1 MERYSFKN
9 YLFGKNFWFIK
20 CGFIE
25 IYLETREANIRN
37 VILVCNV
44 KGIIGVLFDEGMIL
58 LKIEGKDW
66 IRSFNPRL
74 RWIYTLI
81 IF

>member
-1 MERYSFKN
+1 MSSDIHLK
-9 YLFGKNFWFIK
+9 I
-20 CGFIE
+20 
-25 IYLETREANIRN
+25 IYLGKIFGSSN
-37 VILVCNV
+37 VDLLEYIWKLEKLIQEMLSLYNV
-44 KGIIGVLFDEGMIL
+44 KGIIGVLFDEEMIL

-66 IRSFNPRL
+66 ICSFNPRL

>member
-1 MERYSFKN
+1 MLSLY
-9 YLFGKNFWFIK
+9 
-20 CGFIE
+20 
-25 IYLETREANIRN
+25 
-37 VILVCNV
+37 NV

>member
-1 MERYSFKN
+1 MKRYSFKN
-9 YLFGKNFWFIK
+9 YLFGENEDFFVNVK
-20 CGFIE
+20 CG